1 MMKEDCWPRGDGPL
15 KGKTYTLINHKRQV
29 WIRTEE
35 GKFCNCMDLWKLIR
49 EKKMKFKKG
58 DKVRVADWASS
69 NFKGGIDFVED
80 PNYDSNF
87 PATIKLKNG
96 FCVNPSEIQ
105 LIKEDTMDLRARI
118 EALTGWDKTADDI
131 LEEIAN
137 PSITNKKFG
146 TNYVSI
152 CMNTR
157 GDDGLVAIWEYA
169 DSMDRG
175 NVLEKFSYNSQCEK
189 LQAFKKALL
198 WLAEK
203 AGKLEDKD
211 KIKAEIREM
220 RKRLID
226 LERKL

>member
-1 MMKEDCWPRGDGPL
+1 MKYEFKVGDKIMMKEDCWPRGDGPL

-105 LIKEDTMDLRARI
+105 LIKEATMDLRARI
-118 EALTGWDKTADDI
+118 EALEGWDKEADDI
-131 LEEIAN
+131 LNDTGLEYSFDIYCKDD
-137 PSITNKKFG
+137 KKRWQIYLWKDNNIEGSECFYFA
-146 TNYVSI
+146 T
-152 CMNTR
+152 
-157 GDDGLVAIWEYA
+157 
-169 DSMDRG
+169 
-175 NVLEKFSYNSQCEK
+175 QCDK